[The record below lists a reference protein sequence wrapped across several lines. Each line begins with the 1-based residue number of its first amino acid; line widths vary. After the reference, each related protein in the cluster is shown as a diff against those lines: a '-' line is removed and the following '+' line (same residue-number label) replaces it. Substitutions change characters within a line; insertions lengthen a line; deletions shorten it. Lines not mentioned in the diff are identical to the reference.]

1 MGRAFEYR
9 KAAKMKR
16 WAGMAKAFTKVGRE
30 INIAIKEGG
39 ADPDYNPRLR
49 LAINNAKA
57 VNMPKANIEAA
68 IKRATDKD
76 TSNYEEVTF
85 EGYGPHGVAI
95 FVEATSDNNNRTVA
109 SIRHAFSKYGGSLGT
124 NGSVDYMFERK
135 GQFIIKEANFSG
147 DLEELELE
155 LIDYGLDSIERETDE
170 DEPENNTIN
179 LYTGFED
186 FATLRDELEKRGI
199 EVAKAELVRLPTHTK
214 QLSDDE
220 VEDVVKLIDKLE
232 EDDDVANV
240 FHTMDESE

>member
-30 INIAIKEGG
+30 INIAIREGG

-85 EGYGPHGVAI
+85 EGYGPHGVAV

-109 SIRHAFSKYGGSLGT
+109 NIRHIFSKYGGSLGV

-135 GQFIIKEANFSG
+135 GQFIVKEEHLG
-147 DLEELELE
+147 DKDLEELEFE
-155 LIDYGLDSIERETDE
+155 LIDAGLDSIDIE
-170 DEPENNTIN
+170 DGDASF
-179 LYTGFED
+179 YCAFED
-186 FATLRDELEKRGI
+186 FGNFSTALEEKGI
-199 EVAKAELVRLPTHTK
+199 EVSKAELVRIPTHTK
-214 QLSDDE
+214 VLTDDQ
-220 VEDVVKLIDKLE
+220 VEDLVILIDKLE